1 MVVRGYARLAVDSK
15 APLIAYLS
23 EESAASL
30 RAPLLRMDRL
40 CGLAV
45 VVSNRLLTTQ
55 PELRHE
61 VSGDEV
67 AIVVGSAHGCHKTDE
82 EYFRSFLQ
90 GQPSPRLFA
99 YTLPSS
105 PGGELSIL
113 YRLRGP
119 GLAVCMGQTSGLAAL
134 AEAELLLAT
143 RQATACLVV
152 AVEVA
157 EPVLSASSQQD
168 AAVALWLTREDVPT
182 QPGLADLS
190 PVAESFVGGQGDRAL
205 GRVLRSLPAA
215 EDARVLCDEESAQLG
230 AVALQGRRW
239 EVAAVP
245 GGAVSGLWLLG
256 SALADG
262 ETPAV
267 CVSVDAAGH
276 AAAVRIERRPSA
288 CLRL

>member
-143 RQATACLVV
+143 RQAAACLVV

-157 EPVLSASSQQD
+157 DPVLSASPVQD

-215 EDARVLCDEESAQLG
+215 VLCDEESAQLG

-239 EVAAVP
+239 EVAAAP